1 MVKRG
6 IGAVVLAI
14 IAALLLGYL
23 LKDKSRERQEVVKM
37 DLPGITS
44 ESKIPSLS
52 ATADDT
58 GSAVTDDG
66 TGNLTDNAVDTA
78 KSAGATVVAAA
89 AGATTAV
96 ATTASEVADKAD
108 KAKATVGQAVT
119 PATSVAG
126 NGNTMM
132 RPGFSIRP
140 AAPGEQRDSID
151 PSRGGNTT
159 TQAKAPRKRS
169 TAGSSKK
176 STGSASHKTR
186 SNVVAST
193 SGAPKETYRPRLI
206 KERKTRIVSSAQGS
220 NRSKESIKKPRTV
233 KHTVITAKKSAIG
246 KKSTAKRSTTAKKS
260 TAKKGI
266 AKKSKVAKSSASAN
280 TASHGGY
287 AIQLMA
293 TASASRAKKLAKT
306 MKREGYNTFIMR
318 TKKNNKTLY
327 RVRVRAGKSRNAAIA
342 VQKKMKR
349 RYQKNFF
356 VQNSLVVSN

>member
-58 GSAVTDDG
+58 GSVVTDDG
-66 TGNLTDNAVDTA
+66 TGNLADNAVDTA

-151 PSRGGNTT
+151 PSGGGNTT
-159 TQAKAPRKRS
+159 AQAKAPRKRS

-176 STGSASHKTR
+176 STSSASHKTR

-246 KKSTAKRSTTAKKS
+246 KKSTAKRSTTAKNS
-260 TAKKGI
+260 TV
-266 AKKSKVAKSSASAN
+266 KKSKVAKSSASAN
-280 TASHGGY
+280 TASHGGGY

-342 VQKKMKR
+342 AQKKMKR